1 MAREGET
8 NLTTAS
14 ASYTLVGRSVGGGE
28 GDVPSSSDG
37 LPNVGNGVA
46 DILVEFHWLSVLGV
60 FGIVTANSESQIFW
74 FASFFT
80 CSEHLQSEPKQK
92 EQL

>member
-1 MAREGET
+1 MLRRQKGVT

-37 LPNVGNGVA
+37 LPNVGKGVA
-46 DILVEFHWLSVLGV
+46 DILVVFHQSQVGV
-60 FGIVTANSESQIFW
+60 FLLVFYEGKSRSPWPTHFKITQKYFYVTY
-74 FASFFT
+74 T
-80 CSEHLQSEPKQK
+80 
-92 EQL
+92 